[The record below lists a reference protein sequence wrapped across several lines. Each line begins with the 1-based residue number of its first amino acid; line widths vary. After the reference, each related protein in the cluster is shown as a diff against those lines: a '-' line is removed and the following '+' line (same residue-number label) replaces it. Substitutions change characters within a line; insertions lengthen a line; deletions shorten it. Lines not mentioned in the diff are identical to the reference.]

1 MTAILR
7 DTERNNEREFETV
20 EKAEEKRKDL
30 IGMGASPEQLEIE
43 ENGVEAEH
51 VDHTGNGS
59 VEAHTVSEPENS
71 DTVESDNPEGQPPAK
86 QEPAQNSTVGLEMD
100 TDAEQEL
107 RNLGGDFTT
116 EIKGTTVIKKKG
128 LRVMQQRYEIDV
140 TSKLEVP
147 PEETDHTYARAKA
160 QAILPDGRIAE
171 AHGSA
176 SVERGDD
183 SFLLAEMSDTRA
195 KSRALSDI
203 TGIGHA
209 VVEEMQGVND
219 ES

>member
-1 MTAILR
+1 MSSQQHNGQWKVVDESRGVDRSCDSEGEAETIKNDMISLGADGQDIQIVPPSET
-7 DTERNNEREFETV
+7 DSKPSESDESREEEEQESQQAEVV
-20 EKAEEKRKDL
+20 E
-30 IGMGASPEQLEIE
+30 PV
-43 ENGVEAEH
+43 ENGH
-51 VDHTGNGS
+51 K
-59 VEAHTVSEPENS
+59 EPE
-71 DTVESDNPEGQPPAK
+71 TKPEP
-86 QEPAQNSTVGLEMD
+86 TVGLEME

-140 TSKLEVP
+140 TCDMVLP
-147 PEETDHTYARAKA
+147 PEETDHQYARAKA
-160 QAILPDGRIAE
+160 TAEMPDGRVAE
-171 AHGSA
+171 AFGSA

-183 SFLLAEMSDTRA
+183 SFLLAEMADTRA

-209 VVEEMQGVND
+209 VVEEMTGV
-219 ES
+219 EK